1 MNTIT
6 TNRLTLADAK
16 ELNAVSMFRPSELKN
31 NWVKIY
37 LPNEVAQVWGKKGF
51 HIESLGDAK
60 CLHGSITNLTTL
72 ELKESGLAMYVSE
85 VGATVG
91 ASLMQLTQCV
101 ALRDDLYL
109 LKNLDFQILVIAID
123 RKEIRDLISLVRDL
137 INTNAQLWYRWT
149 RDAELRTHEGD
160 DLYKF
165 PNGLSVRFYKN
176 QGTFANARLPN
187 GDDFDFANA
196 HELYWWLRRY
206 F

>member
-1 MNTIT
+1 MTIT
-6 TNRLTLADAK
+6 TKRLSVADVK
-16 ELNAVSMFRPSELKN
+16 ELNNVSMFRPSELKN

-37 LPNEVAQVWGKKGF
+37 MPNDEAQKWEKKGF
-51 HIESLGDAK
+51 YIESLGEAK
-60 CLHGSITNLTTL
+60 CLHGSITDLSTV
-72 ELKESGLAMYVSE
+72 ELKELDLAMYVSE

-109 LKNLDFQILVIAID
+109 LKNLDFQILVIAND
-123 RKEIRDLISLVRDL
+123 RKEIRDHISQVRDL
-137 INTNAQLWYRWT
+137 INSNAQLWYRWL
-149 RDAELRTHEGD
+149 RDAEHRIHEGD

-176 QGTFANARLPN
+176 HGTFANARVPD

>member
-1 MNTIT
+1 MTIT
-6 TNRLTLADAK
+6 TKRLSVADVK
-16 ELNAVSMFRPSELKN
+16 ELNNVSMFRTSELKN

-37 LPNEVAQVWGKKGF
+37 MPNDEAQKWEKKGF
-51 HIESLGDAK
+51 YIESLGEAK
-60 CLHGSITNLTTL
+60 CLHGSITDLSTV
-72 ELKESGLAMYVSE
+72 ELKELDLAMYVSE

-109 LKNLDFQILVIAID
+109 LKNLDFQILVIAND
-123 RKEIRDLISLVRDL
+123 RKEIRDHISQVRDL
-137 INTNAQLWYRWT
+137 INSNAQLWYRWL
-149 RDAELRTHEGD
+149 RDAEHRIHEGD

-176 QGTFANARLPN
+176 HGTFANARVPD